1 MEPTRKKSLKLNP
14 KFLKGINKNSV
25 VLLDNYGN
33 NSTKLLKSKWNNTQ
47 IGTTSLAQ
55 QFFFSSFHSEYI
67 FYIGKQNISKYIY
80 SMYTQ
85 LQYCRGGYASKV
97 SSCKNI
103 YISLLLLEM
112 EINSECDLF

>member
-55 QFFFSSFHSEYI
+55 QFFFHLFTPNTFSTSGNKTFLNIFTVCTHNYSIAEVGMHQKFLAVKIYIYFSSFARD
-67 FYIGKQNISKYIY
+67 GNK
-80 SMYTQ
+80 
-85 LQYCRGGYASKV
+85 
-97 SSCKNI
+97 
-103 YISLLLLEM
+103 
-112 EINSECDLF
+112 